1 MGIWLEGKPL
11 ADKVRD
17 RVAREVARIKEVKGT
32 VPGPGGRARGRQRR
46 FPKLRPDEG
55 EGLPGPGPLVRGPA
69 PARRH
74 VAERL
79 QGPHRRAQRGG
90 SCGRHPRPAAPSPPL
105 DSHEAISWLRPD
117 KDVDGFHPYNLGLLM
132 ENRPGPRP
140 CTPTGIVELIKSTGV
155 TLEGAEAAVV
165 GRSMIVGK
173 PLAAMMINENATVTI
188 CHSRTRD
195 LARVTSRAD
204 ILISAI
210 GRPGFLGPEHVKEGA
225 VVVDVGSNAVSDP
238 AVIRNIFGADPK
250 REQDVREKGYTWAGD
265 VHPRAID
272 KAGWLTPSPGG
283 VGPRRSPT
291 LTKKKKARWRPISL
305 RRG

>member
-11 ADKVRD
+11 ADTVRD
-17 RVAREVARIKEVKGT
+17 QVAREVARIRETKET
-32 VPGPGGRARGRQRR
+32 VPGLVAVLVGDNAASQSYVRMKEKACRALGLWSEVVRLPAGTSQKELKARI
-46 FPKLRPDEG
+46 DELNAADHVDG
-55 EGLPGPGPLVRGPA
+55 ILVQLPLP
-69 PARRH
+69 
-74 VAERL
+74 
-79 QGPHRRAQRGG
+79 
-90 SCGRHPRPAAPSPPL
+90 PPL

-140 CTPTGIVELIKSTGV
+140 CTPTGVVELVKSAGKPI
-155 TLEGAEAAVV
+155 EGAEAAIV

-238 AVIRNIFGADPK
+238 AVVRAIFGADPK

-265 VHPRAID
+265 VHPRVID

-283 VGPRRSPT
+283 VGPLTIAYLMKST
-291 LTKKKKARWRPISL
+291 LEAYKL

>member
-11 ADKVRD
+11 ADTVRD
-17 RVAREVARIKEVKGT
+17 QVAREVARIRETKET
-32 VPGPGGRARGRQRR
+32 VPGLVAVLVGDNAASKSYVRMKEKACRALGLWSEVVRLPAGTSQKELKARI
-46 FPKLRPDEG
+46 DELNAADHVDG
-55 EGLPGPGPLVRGPA
+55 ILVQLPLP
-69 PARRH
+69 
-74 VAERL
+74 
-79 QGPHRRAQRGG
+79 
-90 SCGRHPRPAAPSPPL
+90 PPL

-140 CTPTGIVELIKSTGV
+140 CTPTGVVELVKSTGKPI
-155 TLEGAEAAVV
+155 EGAEAAIV

-238 AVIRNIFGADPK
+238 AVVRAIFGADPK

-265 VHPRAID
+265 VHPRVID

-283 VGPRRSPT
+283 VGPLTIAYLMKST
-291 LTKKKKARWRPISL
+291 LEAYKL